1 MYATTTNR
9 FVLMM
14 PRHDDHCRGGRT
26 HGGVA
31 GCSSIGGGKS
41 EGGGGGALLNECVVA
56 SENEYDIC
64 VDTWNNN
71 CATQRSRRKGKAT
84 FYFLTH
90 AHQDHLRGAREDLFD
105 DDDDDDD
112 DQQGMVYCTET
123 TKMLLVRK
131 FPRLESRVKILEYD
145 SVEMVS
151 VASRDAT
158 KKEKEDARFNVY
170 CLDAGHCPGSAMF
183 VFEGAF
189 GKVLHTGDFR
199 REDWCGSLPTPLPKV
214 LDNRKMPPV
223 DVLYLDNTYNNPEY
237 DHPPRTVALERIVK
251 LIMEIE
257 PERPVILL
265 LDSLGKE
272 DVVIA
277 VSQATKSK
285 VFLNK
290 DRYNDWIKLGFGKE
304 YVCNRLGPNESTRV
318 RVLPKSAGRN
328 KEIVCKMLVSGLK
341 NYKEWGP
348 LVISPTG
355 WARVSEQMRE
365 EDEKREMDTE
375 RKEKMTNEEKM
386 EWVRRSVPYSLH
398 SSYRELETFVKR
410 IQPRKII
417 GNTRDDTLKEAERK
431 GLQEVL
437 SVHVRRLEPYLKPFS
452 QSEENNSVL
461 KSMLERGGRG
471 REMTPTTK
479 KPLAMVKFSDDSL
492 RDDISDV
499 QMLLAPSPRG
509 VKDDVK
515 ETLHKMKIVSPSKP
529 TMKYA
534 LANKKLPLNLQ
545 PIQKQENTVLV
556 QEEQTPEEISVQPL
570 QPTRR
575 RLPLPKSLTS
585 TQGTLQK
592 RRANDTRK
600 ENISIHSSKEELHC
614 NDGKAEHGDNNAD
627 DVPEEVDGDT
637 GGAEED
643 DDQGHDT
650 NNCDNGGNM
659 KIDDDDDDDRPIRR
673 SQHRTQKSGS
683 PPTDEELKEA
693 VFEIVRRAYS
703 EGKYKI
709 SPKKTRE
716 ELEEKFGCSLVTYR
730 EKIHR
735 YMYSKS
741 MEYNATIVRK
751 KRDNSKNEKRSRLKR
766 KSELETEKEEEE
778 EEEMEEEKEEKE
790 KVDKSMEYPNAT
802 IVRKKPDNLNH
813 PATKSYEERLH
824 EYRIGVRKKRPKKTI
839 TEKKHTRAQRRKSR
853 LKRKSEL
860 ETEKEEEMEEKEKVD
875 DRTTTF
881 NTADDDDDDDRPIRR
896 SQRRTQKSGSP
907 PTDEELK
914 EAVFE
919 IVRRAYSEGKYKI
932 SPKKTREELEEKF
945 GCSLVTYREKIHRY
959 MYSKSMEYNATIVRK
974 KRDNSKNEKR
984 SRLKRKSE
992 LETEKEEEE
1001 EEEEEAREEER
1012 EDGNQEDED
1021 GNEKKKGEA
1030 KKRPQRNK
1038 KVKKLRKVNPLK
1050 YADSDADSDVSVEWD
1065 KHKTEEE
1072 DSDHSETDNDL
1083 RSPEEKMK
1091 ARLKRQTL

>member
-14 PRHDDHCRGGRT
+14 RRHDDHRRGGRT
-26 HGGVA
+26 GGVA
-31 GCSSIGGGKS
+31 GCSIGGGKS
-41 EGGGGGALLNECVVA
+41 EGGGGALLNECVVA

-64 VDTWNNN
+64 VDTWNK
-71 CATQRSRRKGKAT
+71 RKGKST

-251 LIMEIE
+251 LVMEIE

-471 REMTPTTK
+471 REMTPTTM
-479 KPLAMVKFSDDSL
+479 KPLAMVKFSDDSP

-545 PIQKQENTVLV
+545 PIQKQENTALV

-592 RRANDTRK
+592 RSANDTRK

-637 GGAEED
+637 GGGEED

-659 KIDDDDDDDRPIRR
+659 KNDDDDDDDRPIRR

-716 ELEEKFGCSLVTYR
+716 ELEEKFGCSLVTYK
-730 EKIHR
+730 EKIHNCI
-735 YMYSKS
+735 YFKS
-741 MEYNATIVRK
+741 MEYSIDVTIVRK
-751 KRDNSKNEKRSRLKR
+751 KRDNSKNEKRSR
-766 KSELETEKEEEE
+766 
-778 EEEMEEEKEEKE
+778 M
-790 KVDKSMEYPNAT
+790 
-802 IVRKKPDNLNH
+802 
-813 PATKSYEERLH
+813 
-824 EYRIGVRKKRPKKTI
+824 
-839 TEKKHTRAQRRKSR
+839 
-853 LKRKSEL
+853 
-860 ETEKEEEMEEKEKVD
+860 
-875 DRTTTF
+875 
-881 NTADDDDDDDRPIRR
+881 
-896 SQRRTQKSGSP
+896 
-907 PTDEELK
+907 
-914 EAVFE
+914 
-919 IVRRAYSEGKYKI
+919 
-932 SPKKTREELEEKF
+932 
-945 GCSLVTYREKIHRY
+945 
-959 MYSKSMEYNATIVRK
+959 
-974 KRDNSKNEKR
+974 
-984 SRLKRKSE
+984 KRKSE

-1001 EEEEEAREEER
+1001 EEEEEEAREEER
-1012 EDGNQEDED
+1012 EDRNQEDED

-1038 KVKKLRKVNPLK
+1038 KVKKLRKVNPLR

-1091 ARLKRQTL
+1091 ARLKKQTL

>member
-1 MYATTTNR
+1 M
-9 FVLMM
+9 MM
-14 PRHDDHCRGGRT
+14 PRRDGGRT
-26 HGGVA
+26 GGGA
-31 GCSSIGGGKS
+31 GCSIGGKS
-41 EGGGGGALLNECVVA
+41 EGGGGALLNECVVA

-64 VDTWNNN
+64 VDTWNN
-71 CATQRSRRKGKAT
+71 CATKRSRRKGKST

-251 LIMEIE
+251 LVMEIE

-471 REMTPTTK
+471 REMTPTTM
-479 KPLAMVKFSDDSL
+479 KPLAMVKFSDDSP

-545 PIQKQENTVLV
+545 PNQKQENTALV

-592 RRANDTRK
+592 RSANDTRK

-716 ELEEKFGCSLVTYR
+716 ELEEKFGCSLVTYK
-730 EKIHR
+730 EKIHNCI
-735 YMYSKS
+735 YFKS
-741 MEYNATIVRK
+741 MEYSIDVTIVRK
-751 KRDNSKNEKRSRLKR
+751 KHDNSKNQKRSRLKR
-766 KSELETEKEEEE
+766 KSELETEK
-778 EEEMEEEKEEKE
+778 
-790 KVDKSMEYPNAT
+790 
-802 IVRKKPDNLNH
+802 
-813 PATKSYEERLH
+813 
-824 EYRIGVRKKRPKKTI
+824 
-839 TEKKHTRAQRRKSR
+839 
-853 LKRKSEL
+853 
-860 ETEKEEEMEEKEKVD
+860 
-875 DRTTTF
+875 
-881 NTADDDDDDDRPIRR
+881 
-896 SQRRTQKSGSP
+896 
-907 PTDEELK
+907 
-914 EAVFE
+914 
-919 IVRRAYSEGKYKI
+919 
-932 SPKKTREELEEKF
+932 
-945 GCSLVTYREKIHRY
+945 
-959 MYSKSMEYNATIVRK
+959 
-974 KRDNSKNEKR
+974 
-984 SRLKRKSE
+984 
-992 LETEKEEEE
+992 EE

>member
-1 MYATTTNR
+1 
-9 FVLMM
+9 M
-14 PRHDDHCRGGRT
+14 PRHDDHRRGGRT
-26 HGGVA
+26 GGVA
-31 GCSSIGGGKS
+31 GCSIGGGKS
-41 EGGGGGALLNECVVA
+41 EGGGGALLNECVVA

-64 VDTWNNN
+64 VDTWDN

-90 AHQDHLRGAREDLFD
+90 AHQDHLRGAREDLFDD

-151 VASRDAT
+151 VAPRDAT

-189 GKVLHTGDFR
+189 GKVLHSGDFR

-251 LIMEIE
+251 LVMEIE

-471 REMTPTTK
+471 REMTPTTM
-479 KPLAMVKFSDDSL
+479 KPLAMVKFSYDSP

-637 GGAEED
+637 GGGEED

-709 SPKKTRE
+709 SPKK
-716 ELEEKFGCSLVTYR
+716 
-730 EKIHR
+730 I
-735 YMYSKS
+735 
-741 MEYNATIVRK
+741 
-751 KRDNSKNEKRSRLKR
+751 
-766 KSELETEKEEEE
+766 
-778 EEEMEEEKEEKE
+778 
-790 KVDKSMEYPNAT
+790 
-802 IVRKKPDNLNH
+802 
-813 PATKSYEERLH
+813 
-824 EYRIGVRKKRPKKTI
+824 
-839 TEKKHTRAQRRKSR
+839 
-853 LKRKSEL
+853 
-860 ETEKEEEMEEKEKVD
+860 
-875 DRTTTF
+875 
-881 NTADDDDDDDRPIRR
+881 
-896 SQRRTQKSGSP
+896 
-907 PTDEELK
+907 
-914 EAVFE
+914 
-919 IVRRAYSEGKYKI
+919 
-932 SPKKTREELEEKF
+932 REELEEKF

-1001 EEEEEAREEER
+1001 EEEEEAREEASP
-1012 EDGNQEDED
+1012 
-1021 GNEKKKGEA
+1021 KK
-1030 KKRPQRNK
+1030 
-1038 KVKKLRKVNPLK
+1038 
-1050 YADSDADSDVSVEWD
+1050 
-1065 KHKTEEE
+1065 
-1072 DSDHSETDNDL
+1072 
-1083 RSPEEKMK
+1083 
-1091 ARLKRQTL
+1091 

>member
-1 MYATTTNR
+1 
-9 FVLMM
+9 
-14 PRHDDHCRGGRT
+14 
-26 HGGVA
+26 
-31 GCSSIGGGKS
+31 
-41 EGGGGGALLNECVVA
+41 
-56 SENEYDIC
+56 
-64 VDTWNNN
+64 
-71 CATQRSRRKGKAT
+71 
-84 FYFLTH
+84 
-90 AHQDHLRGAREDLFD
+90 
-105 DDDDDDD
+105 
-112 DQQGMVYCTET
+112 
-123 TKMLLVRK
+123 
-131 FPRLESRVKILEYD
+131 VKILEYD

-251 LIMEIE
+251 LVMEIE

-471 REMTPTTK
+471 REMTPTMM
-479 KPLAMVKFSDDSL
+479 KPLAMVKFSDDSP

-592 RRANDTRK
+592 RSANDTRK

-637 GGAEED
+637 GGGEED

-735 YMYSKS
+735 YVYSKS

-766 KSELETEKEEEE
+766 KSELETEKE
-778 EEEMEEEKEEKE
+778 
-790 KVDKSMEYPNAT
+790 
-802 IVRKKPDNLNH
+802 
-813 PATKSYEERLH
+813 
-824 EYRIGVRKKRPKKTI
+824 
-839 TEKKHTRAQRRKSR
+839 
-853 LKRKSEL
+853 
-860 ETEKEEEMEEKEKVD
+860 
-875 DRTTTF
+875 
-881 NTADDDDDDDRPIRR
+881 
-896 SQRRTQKSGSP
+896 
-907 PTDEELK
+907 
-914 EAVFE
+914 
-919 IVRRAYSEGKYKI
+919 
-932 SPKKTREELEEKF
+932 
-945 GCSLVTYREKIHRY
+945 
-959 MYSKSMEYNATIVRK
+959 
-974 KRDNSKNEKR
+974 
-984 SRLKRKSE
+984 
-992 LETEKEEEE
+992 EEEE

>member
-1 MYATTTNR
+1 M
-9 FVLMM
+9 MM
-14 PRHDDHCRGGRT
+14 PRRDGGRT
-26 HGGVA
+26 GGGA
-31 GCSSIGGGKS
+31 GCSIGGKS
-41 EGGGGGALLNECVVA
+41 EGGGGALLNECVVA

-64 VDTWNNN
+64 VDTWNN
-71 CATQRSRRKGKAT
+71 CATKRSRRKGKST

-90 AHQDHLRGAREDLFD
+90 AHQDHLRGAREDMF
-105 DDDDDDD
+105 DDDD

-437 SVHVRRLEPYLKPFS
+437 SVHVRRLEPYLKSFS

-479 KPLAMVKFSDDSL
+479 KPLAMVKFSDDSP

-545 PIQKQENTVLV
+545 PNQKQENTALV

-592 RRANDTRK
+592 RSANDTRK

-637 GGAEED
+637 GGGEED

-673 SQHRTQKSGS
+673 SQH
-683 PPTDEELKEA
+683 
-693 VFEIVRRAYS
+693 
-703 EGKYKI
+703 
-709 SPKKTRE
+709 
-716 ELEEKFGCSLVTYR
+716 
-730 EKIHR
+730 
-735 YMYSKS
+735 
-741 MEYNATIVRK
+741 
-751 KRDNSKNEKRSRLKR
+751 
-766 KSELETEKEEEE
+766 
-778 EEEMEEEKEEKE
+778 
-790 KVDKSMEYPNAT
+790 
-802 IVRKKPDNLNH
+802 
-813 PATKSYEERLH
+813 
-824 EYRIGVRKKRPKKTI
+824 
-839 TEKKHTRAQRRKSR
+839 
-853 LKRKSEL
+853 
-860 ETEKEEEMEEKEKVD
+860 
-875 DRTTTF
+875 
-881 NTADDDDDDDRPIRR
+881 
-896 SQRRTQKSGSP
+896 RTQKSGSP

>member
-1 MYATTTNR
+1 MHATTTDR
-9 FVLMM
+9 VVVMR
-14 PRHDDHCRGGRT
+14 RHRKSEENDGGRKSGKNGGGRT
-26 HGGVA
+26 HKGGGGA
-31 GCSSIGGGKS
+31 FFGGGKS
-41 EGGGGGALLNECVVA
+41 EGGGALLNECVVA
-56 SENEYDIC
+56 SEDEYDIC
-64 VDTWNNN
+64 VDTWNY
-71 CATQRSRRKGKAT
+71 CATNCSRKGKST

-90 AHQDHLRGAREDLFD
+90 AHQDHLRGAREDLF
-105 DDDDDDD
+105 DDDD

-145 SVEMVS
+145 SVEMVR
-151 VASRDAT
+151 VAPRDAT

-251 LIMEIE
+251 LVMEIE

-365 EDEKREMDTE
+365 EDEKQEMDTE

-431 GLQEVL
+431 GLHEVL

-471 REMTPTTK
+471 REMTTTTM
-479 KPLAMVKFSDDSL
+479 KPLAMMKFSDDSP

-499 QMLLAPSPRG
+499 QMLSAPSPRG

-545 PIQKQENTVLV
+545 PIQKQENTILV
-556 QEEQTPEEISVQPL
+556 QEEQTPEEQTPEEISVQPL
-570 QPTRR
+570 QPIRR
-575 RLPLPKSLTS
+575 RLPLPKSLMS

-592 RRANDTRK
+592 RSANDTRK
-600 ENISIHSSKEELHC
+600 EKISIHSSEEVLHC
-614 NDGKAEHGDNNAD
+614 NDGKAEHGDNTAD

-637 GGAEED
+637 GGGEED

-659 KIDDDDDDDRPIRR
+659 KNDDDDDDDRPIRR

-703 EGKYKI
+703 EGKYNI

-751 KRDNSKNEKRSRLKR
+751 KRDNSKNQKRSRLKR
-766 KSELETEKEEEE
+766 KSELETEK
-778 EEEMEEEKEEKE
+778 
-790 KVDKSMEYPNAT
+790 
-802 IVRKKPDNLNH
+802 
-813 PATKSYEERLH
+813 
-824 EYRIGVRKKRPKKTI
+824 
-839 TEKKHTRAQRRKSR
+839 
-853 LKRKSEL
+853 
-860 ETEKEEEMEEKEKVD
+860 
-875 DRTTTF
+875 
-881 NTADDDDDDDRPIRR
+881 
-896 SQRRTQKSGSP
+896 
-907 PTDEELK
+907 
-914 EAVFE
+914 
-919 IVRRAYSEGKYKI
+919 
-932 SPKKTREELEEKF
+932 
-945 GCSLVTYREKIHRY
+945 
-959 MYSKSMEYNATIVRK
+959 
-974 KRDNSKNEKR
+974 
-984 SRLKRKSE
+984 
-992 LETEKEEEE
+992 EE

>member
-1 MYATTTNR
+1 M
-9 FVLMM
+9 
-14 PRHDDHCRGGRT
+14 
-26 HGGVA
+26 
-31 GCSSIGGGKS
+31 
-41 EGGGGGALLNECVVA
+41 LNECVVA

-64 VDTWNNN
+64 VDTWNK
-71 CATQRSRRKGKAT
+71 RKGKST

-90 AHQDHLRGAREDLFD
+90 AHQDHLRGAREDLFDDD

-479 KPLAMVKFSDDSL
+479 KPLAMVKFSDDSP

-592 RRANDTRK
+592 RSANDTRK

-709 SPKKTRE
+709 SPKKIRE

-766 KSELETEKEEEE
+766 KSELETEKEE
-778 EEEMEEEKEEKE
+778 
-790 KVDKSMEYPNAT
+790 
-802 IVRKKPDNLNH
+802 
-813 PATKSYEERLH
+813 
-824 EYRIGVRKKRPKKTI
+824 
-839 TEKKHTRAQRRKSR
+839 
-853 LKRKSEL
+853 
-860 ETEKEEEMEEKEKVD
+860 
-875 DRTTTF
+875 
-881 NTADDDDDDDRPIRR
+881 
-896 SQRRTQKSGSP
+896 
-907 PTDEELK
+907 
-914 EAVFE
+914 
-919 IVRRAYSEGKYKI
+919 
-932 SPKKTREELEEKF
+932 
-945 GCSLVTYREKIHRY
+945 
-959 MYSKSMEYNATIVRK
+959 
-974 KRDNSKNEKR
+974 
-984 SRLKRKSE
+984 
-992 LETEKEEEE
+992 EEEE

>member
-1 MYATTTNR
+1 
-9 FVLMM
+9 
-14 PRHDDHCRGGRT
+14 
-26 HGGVA
+26 
-31 GCSSIGGGKS
+31 
-41 EGGGGGALLNECVVA
+41 
-56 SENEYDIC
+56 
-64 VDTWNNN
+64 
-71 CATQRSRRKGKAT
+71 
-84 FYFLTH
+84 
-90 AHQDHLRGAREDLFD
+90 
-105 DDDDDDD
+105 
-112 DQQGMVYCTET
+112 
-123 TKMLLVRK
+123 
-131 FPRLESRVKILEYD
+131 VKILEYD

-251 LIMEIE
+251 LVMEIE

-471 REMTPTTK
+471 REMTPTTM
-479 KPLAMVKFSDDSL
+479 KPLAMVKFSDDSP

-592 RRANDTRK
+592 RSANDTRK

-637 GGAEED
+637 GGGEED

-716 ELEEKFGCSLVTYR
+716 ELEEKFGCSLVTYK
-730 EKIHR
+730 EKIHNCI
-735 YMYSKS
+735 YFKS
-741 MEYNATIVRK
+741 MEYSIDVTIVRK

-766 KSELETEKEEEE
+766 KSELETEKE
-778 EEEMEEEKEEKE
+778 
-790 KVDKSMEYPNAT
+790 
-802 IVRKKPDNLNH
+802 
-813 PATKSYEERLH
+813 
-824 EYRIGVRKKRPKKTI
+824 
-839 TEKKHTRAQRRKSR
+839 
-853 LKRKSEL
+853 
-860 ETEKEEEMEEKEKVD
+860 
-875 DRTTTF
+875 
-881 NTADDDDDDDRPIRR
+881 
-896 SQRRTQKSGSP
+896 
-907 PTDEELK
+907 
-914 EAVFE
+914 
-919 IVRRAYSEGKYKI
+919 
-932 SPKKTREELEEKF
+932 
-945 GCSLVTYREKIHRY
+945 
-959 MYSKSMEYNATIVRK
+959 
-974 KRDNSKNEKR
+974 
-984 SRLKRKSE
+984 
-992 LETEKEEEE
+992 EEEE

>member
-1 MYATTTNR
+1 
-9 FVLMM
+9 MM
-14 PRHDDHCRGGRT
+14 RRHDDRRGRT
-26 HGGVA
+26 GGGA
-31 GCSSIGGGKS
+31 GCSIGGKS
-41 EGGGGGALLNECVVA
+41 EGGGGALLNECVVA

-64 VDTWNNN
+64 VDTWNN

-90 AHQDHLRGAREDLFD
+90 AHQDHLRGAREDLF
-105 DDDDDDD
+105 DDDDDD

-251 LIMEIE
+251 LVMEIE

-471 REMTPTTK
+471 REMTPTTM
-479 KPLAMVKFSDDSL
+479 KPLAMVKFSDDSP

-592 RRANDTRK
+592 RSANDTRK

-637 GGAEED
+637 GGGEED

-659 KIDDDDDDDRPIRR
+659 KNDDDDDDDRPIRR

-778 EEEMEEEKEEKE
+778 EEE
-790 KVDKSMEYPNAT
+790 
-802 IVRKKPDNLNH
+802 
-813 PATKSYEERLH
+813 
-824 EYRIGVRKKRPKKTI
+824 
-839 TEKKHTRAQRRKSR
+839 
-853 LKRKSEL
+853 
-860 ETEKEEEMEEKEKVD
+860 
-875 DRTTTF
+875 
-881 NTADDDDDDDRPIRR
+881 
-896 SQRRTQKSGSP
+896 
-907 PTDEELK
+907 
-914 EAVFE
+914 
-919 IVRRAYSEGKYKI
+919 
-932 SPKKTREELEEKF
+932 
-945 GCSLVTYREKIHRY
+945 
-959 MYSKSMEYNATIVRK
+959 
-974 KRDNSKNEKR
+974 
-984 SRLKRKSE
+984 
-992 LETEKEEEE
+992 
-1001 EEEEEAREEER
+1001 EEEAREEER

>member
-1 MYATTTNR
+1 MR
-9 FVLMM
+9 RH
-14 PRHDDHCRGGRT
+14 PRGKNGIGGRT
-26 HGGVA
+26 HHETGGGGA
-31 GCSSIGGGKS
+31 FFGGGKS
-41 EGGGGGALLNECVVA
+41 EGGGALLNECVVA
-56 SENEYDIC
+56 SEDEYDIC
-64 VDTWNNN
+64 VDTWNY
-71 CATQRSRRKGKAT
+71 CATNCSRKGKST

-90 AHQDHLRGAREDLFD
+90 AHQDHLRGAREDLF
-105 DDDDDDD
+105 DDDDD

-471 REMTPTTK
+471 REMTPTTM
-479 KPLAMVKFSDDSL
+479 KPLAMVKFSDDSP

-570 QPTRR
+570 QPIRR
-575 RLPLPKSLTS
+575 RLPLPKSLMS

-592 RRANDTRK
+592 RSANDTRK

-709 SPKKTRE
+709 SPKK
-716 ELEEKFGCSLVTYR
+716 
-730 EKIHR
+730 I
-735 YMYSKS
+735 
-741 MEYNATIVRK
+741 
-751 KRDNSKNEKRSRLKR
+751 
-766 KSELETEKEEEE
+766 
-778 EEEMEEEKEEKE
+778 
-790 KVDKSMEYPNAT
+790 
-802 IVRKKPDNLNH
+802 
-813 PATKSYEERLH
+813 
-824 EYRIGVRKKRPKKTI
+824 
-839 TEKKHTRAQRRKSR
+839 
-853 LKRKSEL
+853 
-860 ETEKEEEMEEKEKVD
+860 
-875 DRTTTF
+875 
-881 NTADDDDDDDRPIRR
+881 
-896 SQRRTQKSGSP
+896 
-907 PTDEELK
+907 
-914 EAVFE
+914 
-919 IVRRAYSEGKYKI
+919 
-932 SPKKTREELEEKF
+932 REELEEKF